1 MAQLVETDQHCPRSR
16 TLHKDCGSRRSG
28 AASEGACKCA
38 TRQRLEAKRR
48 TARSNFRA
56 GLGSSRH
63 QRRTKT
69 HANELWVAHASRAS
83 QTSYRAMLELKTEF
97 D

>member
-1 MAQLVETDQHCPRSR
+1 MAQLVETDQHCPRPR
-16 TLHKDCGSRRSG
+16 TRHKECGSRRSG

-38 TRQRLEAKRR
+38 TRKRLETKRR
-48 TARSNFRA
+48 TAGSNFRA

-69 HANELWVAHASRAS
+69 HAHELWVALAPRAS
-83 QTSYRAMLELKTEF
+83 QTSYRVMLELKTGF